1 MNSRDGGVVV
11 ARDDDIPEKGD
22 GVSAFAS
29 APVHVAQPNADS
41 IELSKKDVCVLCFCD
56 IYGAPFEIFGEW
68 RNGALY
74 F

>member
-1 MNSRDGGVVV
+1 MACD
-11 ARDDDIPEKGD
+11 ADIPEKDAGF
-22 GVSAFAS
+22 SAFAS
-29 APVHVAQPNADS
+29 APVNDAQPNADS
-41 IELSKKDVCVLCFCD
+41 IELSKKDLCVLCFCD